1 MKLFLDS
8 ADLGEIREVASWGM
22 LDGVTSNP
30 TYVAKANIPPTELYP
45 QICSLVKGPVSLE
58 TVGLSADD
66 MVREGKVL
74 ASIADN
80 VIVKVPMTKDGLI
93 AVPRLKAEGIKC
105 NVTLTFSPVQALLAA
120 KAGAYFVSPFIGR
133 VDNIGHI
140 GMDVI
145 RQIRVIY
152 DNYDFD
158 TQILTASVHSP
169 VTVLKAAIAGSDI
182 CTIPFDVFQKLYD
195 HPLTDIGIKKFLAD
209 WEKVP
214 QKDDIWQMA
223 AAGR

>member
-8 ADLGEIREVASWGM
+8 ADLAEIREVAGWGM

-30 TYVAKANIPPTELYP
+30 TYAAKAKMPPAELYP
-45 QICSLVKGPVSLE
+45 EICRLVKGPVSLE
-58 TVGLSADD
+58 TVGLSTDD
-66 MVREGKVL
+66 MVQQGRAL
-74 ASIADN
+74 ASVADN
-80 VIVKVPMTKDGLI
+80 VVVKVPMTREGMV
-93 AVPRLKAEGIKC
+93 AVQRLKAEGIKC
-105 NVTLTFSPVQALLAA
+105 NVTLAFSAIQALLAA

-133 VDNIGHI
+133 LDNIGHI

-145 RQIRVIY
+145 RQTRQIF

-169 VTVLKAAIAGSDI
+169 AVVLEAALAGSDI

-195 HPLTDIGIKKFLAD
+195 HPLTDIGIKRFLDD

-214 QKDDIWQMA
+214 QKDEIWHVA
-223 AAGR
+223 AQR